1 MNILTKTFLLWLKMN
16 ILMRLVSMQLKTT
29 DKNKEKKV
37 RNVQAL
43 LDMDDHTIREKI
55 IDCISQLNYARPENP
70 FYWSEYNPEQ
80 LIELHQRLALYRII
94 SIIVIT

>member
-16 ILMRLVSMQLKTT
+16 ILVRLVSMQLKTT

-55 IDCISQLNYARPENP
+55 IDCISQLTMPV
-70 FYWSEYNPEQ
+70 
-80 LIELHQRLALYRII
+80 LRILFI
-94 SIIVIT
+94 GLNTIQSSSLSCTSG

>member
-1 MNILTKTFLLWLKMN
+1 
-16 ILMRLVSMQLKTT
+16 MQLKTT

-94 SIIVIT
+94 IIIVIT